1 MANWIGDKTVSLEE
15 KVSLMQQDAAY
26 DVADSDEAVLPDL
39 SFLRETT
46 RAKKLPPKVPKV
58 FLSNDC
64 VFNCAYCGCR
74 SGHECK
80 RYVSPPRE
88 LAEIAVKQAEANR
101 HGVFI
106 TSSIYRNADYTEEL
120 IVETLR
126 IIRKELGYQG
136 YIHAKVMPGTDP
148 LLIYQAGQ
156 LADRLSVNIEVAKS
170 EGYERIARN
179 KNRSNILSPMRQ
191 ISDMIAQAK
200 REKSRFAPRFATS
213 QTTQLMA
220 GSTEEN
226 DRTILTLSRALYDKY
241 HLMRVYYTPF
251 QYRQEAAGYEGLPM
265 VSVPKWRGHRLYQ
278 ADRLMQIYGFSPE
291 EIAPDDQ
298 LFLSEN
304 LDPKAAWALRHLDRF
319 PVEVNRADYETL
331 LRVPGIGTTYASR
344 IVKARQYCTVT
355 HAVLKALGVSLKRC
369 RHFITCNGVYDG
381 ATVDNEVVLG
391 PLLADPVD
399 WSERQTSLLSRAM

>member
-1 MANWIGDKTVSLEE
+1 
-15 KVSLMQQDAAY
+15 
-26 DVADSDEAVLPDL
+26 
-39 SFLRETT
+39 
-46 RAKKLPPKVPKV
+46 
-58 FLSNDC
+58 
-64 VFNCAYCGCR
+64 
-74 SGHECK
+74 
-80 RYVSPPRE
+80 
-88 LAEIAVKQAEANR
+88 
-101 HGVFI
+101 
-106 TSSIYRNADYTEEL
+106 
-120 IVETLR
+120 
-126 IIRKELGYQG
+126 
-136 YIHAKVMPGTDP
+136 
-148 LLIYQAGQ
+148 
-156 LADRLSVNIEVAKS
+156 
-170 EGYERIARN
+170 
-179 KNRSNILSPMRQ
+179 
-191 ISDMIAQAK
+191 
-200 REKSRFAPRFATS
+200 
-213 QTTQLMA
+213 
-220 GSTEEN
+220 
-226 DRTILTLSRALYDKY
+226 
-241 HLMRVYYTPF
+241 
-251 QYRQEAAGYEGLPM
+251 M
-265 VSVPKWRGHRLYQ
+265 VSVPKWRVHRLYQ